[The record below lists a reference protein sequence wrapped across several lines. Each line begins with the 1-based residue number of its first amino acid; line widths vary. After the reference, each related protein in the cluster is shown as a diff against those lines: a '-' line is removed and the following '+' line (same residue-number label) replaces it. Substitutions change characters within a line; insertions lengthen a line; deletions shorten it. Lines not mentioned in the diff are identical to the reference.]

1 MHVCIIGGGIV
12 GVAAAYQLTKQGIQ
26 VTLIEAEHDVAL
38 KASFANGG
46 QLSYSYVAPLADP
59 SVFVDLPKWLGR
71 KDSPL
76 KFTPQFSFAQW
87 RWLTHFL
94 MACRSSVQS
103 ASTKALLTLSY
114 QSRQNIHH
122 WLEHDGLEFH
132 HQVNGKLIVHEKAK
146 SWDSARRQVEKQ
158 AKLGASQ
165 KLLDAEEL
173 FALEPAME
181 GMRGRAI
188 GAVYTADEE
197 VGDCHVLAKSMLQ
210 KLQQRST
217 FTLLNGV
224 TAHGFK
230 KTGSVVHAAQTS
242 AGDIEA
248 DHFVVSGGVQSGSLL
263 KPLGYSPLLFPLK
276 GYSLTLD
283 QENQSA
289 LFPKISVTDY
299 ARRIVYAPIG
309 TQLRIAA
316 MVDIKNF
323 SNDVDPARIGI
334 LKNQIQGTFPQL
346 NLQEAQ
352 PWAGLR
358 PATPTGKPVIGAC
371 PNTQNV
377 WMNIGHGALGFTLA
391 AGSAQLLSD
400 MLTNSPLSVNPTP
413 FAP

>member
-1 MHVCIIGGGIV
+1 MHVCIIGGGII
-12 GVAAAYQLTKQGIQ
+12 GVASAYQLTKQGIH
-26 VTLIEAEHDVAL
+26 VTLIEAEHDVAM

-76 KFTPQFSFAQW
+76 KFTPQLSFSQW
-87 RWLTHFL
+87 RWLSHFL

-103 ASTKALLTLSY
+103 ASTQALLSLSFL
-114 QSRQNIHH
+114 SRKNIHH
-122 WLEHDGLEFH
+122 WLEHDGLSFH
-132 HQVNGKLIVHEKAK
+132 HQVNGKLIVHESQK
-146 SWDSARRQVEKQ
+146 SWDSARAQVEKQ

-165 KLLDAEEL
+165 KLLNAEEL

-197 VGDCHVLAKSMLQ
+197 VGDCHVLAKSMLE
-210 KLQQRST
+210 KLQQTST
-217 FTLLNGV
+217 FTLLTGV
-224 TAHGFK
+224 KVHGFK
-230 KTGSVVHAAQTS
+230 KSGSTVNAVHTT
-242 AGDIEA
+242 AGEIQA
-248 DHFVVSGGVQSGSLL
+248 DHFVVSSGVQSGSLL

-323 SNDVDPARIGI
+323 SNAVDPERIAI

-346 NLQEAQ
+346 NLSEAQ

-358 PATPTGKPVIGAC
+358 PATPTSKPIIGAC

-391 AGSAQLLSD
+391 AGSAQLLGE
-400 MLTNSPLSVNPTP
+400 MLTNSALSVNPAP

>member
-1 MHVCIIGGGIV
+1 M
-12 GVAAAYQLTKQGIQ
+12 ATAYQLTKQGLH

-59 SVFVDLPKWLGR
+59 AVFTDLPKWLGR

-76 KFTPQFSFAQW
+76 KFTPQFSLAQW

-94 MACRSSVQS
+94 IACRSSVQS
-103 ASTKALLTLSY
+103 ASTKALLSLSY
-114 QSRQNIHH
+114 LSRQNIHD
-122 WLEHDGLEFH
+122 WLENDDLAFH
-132 HQVNGKLIVHEKAK
+132 HQINGKLVVHENPK
-146 SWDSARRQVEKQ
+146 SWESARRQVEKQ
-158 AKLGASQ
+158 AQLGASQ
-165 KLLDAEEL
+165 KLLSAEEL
-173 FALEPAME
+173 FELEPAMQ

-197 VGDCHVLAKSMLQ
+197 VGDCHLLAKSMLQ
-210 KLQQRST
+210 KLQQSGT

-224 TAHGFK
+224 KALGFTK
-230 KTGSVVHAAQTS
+230 SGSTVHAVRTS
-242 AGDIEA
+242 TGDVEA
-248 DHFVVSGGVQSGSLL
+248 DHFVVTSGVQSIDLL

-276 GYSLTLD
+276 GYSLSLE
-283 QENQSA
+283 QASQSA

-316 MVDIKNF
+316 MVDIKGF
-323 SNDVDPARIGI
+323 STAINADRIAI

-346 NLQEAQ
+346 QVDQAQ

-358 PATPTGKPVIGAC
+358 PATPTSKPVIGPC
-371 PNTQNV
+371 PTTQNV

-391 AGSAQLLSD
+391 AGSAQLLGE
-400 MLTNSPLSVNPTP
+400 MLSSSTLSVDPTP
-413 FAP
+413 FQP